1 MYKPLTKWLKTQA
14 EEMTKNA
21 MKGAGVSIGDVEIS
35 RRLTDAPL
43 TVVGSKFG
51 YSAQQEKIMK
61 AQTFTNYDPSMGGK
75 KTLEINPNHA
85 IMVDLLQKVKDDPN
99 DDKAKK
105 SVEILLPIAFIEQG
119 WDLSN
124 PTNLASNVYGL
135 MSERLGVDLNEPIK
149 EIELPED
156 EEEEEEEEKDDKEDE
171 DKEKKDKHEE
181 L

>member
-1 MYKPLTKWLKTQA
+1 
-14 EEMTKNA
+14 
-21 MKGAGVSIGDVEIS
+21 
-35 RRLTDAPL
+35 
-43 TVVGSKFG
+43 
-51 YSAQQEKIMK
+51 
-61 AQTFTNYDPSMGGK
+61 MG

-156 EEEEEEEEKDDKEDE
+156 EEEEEEEEDKEDE
-171 DKEKKDKHEE
+171 EKEKKDKHEE